1 MSLLANTPSARKR
14 VRQTATRT
22 LRNRI
27 YKSRIRTMTRRFREA
42 LSEGDL
48 QKAKEFLA
56 RVASIVDKAAK
67 KGVIHPNFAAR
78 RKSRLQRRLNEVAR
92 SNDQLSA

>member
-1 MSLLANTPSARKR
+1 
-14 VRQTATRT
+14 
-22 LRNRI
+22 
-27 YKSRIRTMTRRFREA
+27 MTRRFREA